1 LRAGPQGD
9 ALMSATIAATPPPPS
24 GFGARAV
31 LASGALSLLER
42 EAFAFIVALL
52 AVGVRV
58 RLGEQC

>member
-1 LRAGPQGD
+1 
-9 ALMSATIAATPPPPS
+9 
-24 GFGARAV
+24 V
-31 LASGALSLLER
+31 LASGALSLLAR